1 MQWTRTD
8 ADANLAAETSAAAQR
23 RQQEQQA
30 QVQQVQQELSQKA
43 SALLSVPNTN
53 QQSSSA
59 AYTPMWS
66 TKPRVLLVDDDAVSR
81 TISSKFLSVLGC
93 SFDIAQDGVAALELM
108 DRAQYDLVLMVR
120 FVLIQ

>member
-30 QVQQVQQELSQKA
+30 QVELSQKA

-108 DRAQYDLVLMVR
+108 DRAQYDLVLMVCL
-120 FVLIQ
+120 VLCS